1 MATRRILTVNPA
13 GTAPQA
19 AAVTLDSGVTVQPTV
34 AMAATTPNAYLV
46 LAPNGTGGLLAQI
59 PDNTAVG
66 GNARG
71 QYAVDWQ
78 REHGGDPARVA
89 AGLYSVVGGGYV
101 NAATAEA
108 ATVGGG
114 YANRT
119 LQAYSTVSGG
129 YVNTIGAGSDFS
141 SIGGGQVNSTNLSRA
156 TVAGGQENYAD
167 GRFSMVPGGYL
178 AWARVRGEFAFGSG
192 PFAGSVNGQAQTTMF
207 NLRKAWVNVNAGT
220 TQELFLDG
228 GFNTTSGL
236 PTGSE
241 RFTMPNETVQNN
253 TRQVATFQA
262 LTAVI
267 NTVTGASYCAI
278 TRGAIK
284 NFQGTVAIVGTLTQ
298 EVYADAGLTGW
309 SVVWSAVTTGA
320 TRGLRCEVTTAGNSN
335 WIKAHASVQMSYINA
350 FRGTLFP

>member
-1 MATRRILTVNPA
+1 MATRRVLTINPA

-19 AAVTLDSGVTVQPTV
+19 AAVTLDSGAVVQPTV

-46 LAPNGTGGLLAQI
+46 LNPNGTGGLLAQV
-59 PDNTAVG
+59 PDGTSVG

-71 QYAVDWQ
+71 QYATDWQ
-78 REHGGDPARVA
+78 RDHGGDPARVA
-89 AGLYSVVGGGYV
+89 SG
-101 NAATAEA
+101 T
-108 ATVGGG
+108 
-114 YANRT
+114 YA
-119 LQAYSTVSGG
+119 TVSGG
-129 YVNTIGAGSDFS
+129 YVNQASGIYSVAGGGYANRALAEGAVIPGGYVCTIGAGAVYGVV
-141 SIGGGQVNSTNLSRA
+141 GGGQVNGADGSRS
-156 TVAGGQENYAD
+156 VVSGGQENYA
-167 GRFSMVPGGYL
+167 SAAYSNVPGGYL
-178 AWARVRGEFAFGSG
+178 GWARVRGEMAFASG
-192 PFAGSVNGQAQTTMF
+192 PFAGSVNGQAQTSFF
-207 NLRKAWVNVNAGT
+207 NLRKAWVNTNAGT

-228 GFNTTSGL
+228 GFNTTSGQ

-241 RFTMPNETVQNN
+241 RFTLPNETVQNN

-284 NFQGTVAIVGTLTQ
+284 NFQGNVAIIGTLTQ

-320 TRGLRCEVTTAGNSN
+320 TRGLRCEVTTAGNTN